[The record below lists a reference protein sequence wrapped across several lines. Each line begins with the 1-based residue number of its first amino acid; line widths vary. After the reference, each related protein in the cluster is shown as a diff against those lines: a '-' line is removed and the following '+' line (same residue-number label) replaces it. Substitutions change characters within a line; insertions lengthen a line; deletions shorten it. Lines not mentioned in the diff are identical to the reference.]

1 MTQINR
7 VAVPVT
13 LARKHWDTIISVIE
27 PDFQRRGKDWLPWG
41 EYIKQ
46 AIQANLPNEA
56 SSEELATVTLAEDN
70 WKTING
76 MLETNCCTRSH
87 EWGIWSD
94 SIVQN
99 IQAAIENAKAG
110 SLQEK
115 LPQETVNTAA
125 SQSVDEVKLT
135 PEPVT
140 NAEDEA
146 IRQAIADLQD
156 KDRREAATRT
166 LKKAGVQA
174 VEPLLAS
181 LKGGVKFE
189 TALAVREILSQVGS
203 PAVEALLAAFESTGS
218 IEVPRIAAEALGKI
232 GDARAVEPLIGQ
244 LLKAKGIPTLKPFIH
259 ERAQFAAR
267 ALGKI
272 GDERAIQPL
281 IQMLEDSNNHELIRG
296 SAIQALGE
304 LRAAEA
310 TDLLITIFNQGQP
323 NLARQAARA
332 LGQIGGGQVVQ
343 LFIYALKNT
352 NADIRANAASGL
364 KAAADPRAV
373 DPLINALGDPSW
385 LVRNEVIRS
394 LGALGDK
401 RAVEPIIALLDDPK
415 FDVKWS
421 AVMELGGFRDSRA
434 LPELI
439 LALRAPEMVI
449 RRSAAKSLGQI
460 GDRRAVDALIAALAS
475 PLEANLVNSSQEAAA
490 EALGLIGDAYA
501 IPPLTS
507 ALQHPNRRVQE
518 QAARAL
524 EKIGKP
530 VAISTLVQPQTG

>member
-27 PDFQRRGKDWLPWG
+27 PEFQRRGKDWLPWG
-41 EYIKQ
+41 GYMKQ
-46 AIQANLPNEA
+46 AIQAKSTKGA
-56 SSEELATVTLAEDN
+56 SPEDLATVTLAEDN

-76 MLETNCCTRSH
+76 MVEANCCTRSP
-87 EWGIWSD
+87 EWGIWAGT
-94 SIVQN
+94 ITRN
-99 IQAAIENAKAG
+99 IQAAIESAKAG
-110 SLQEK
+110 SQPAEP
-115 LPQETVNTAA
+115 PQETINARA
-125 SQSVDEVKLT
+125 SESLDMVK
-135 PEPVT
+135 PIIEPVT
-140 NAEDEA
+140 NPEDEM
-146 IRQAIADLQD
+146 IKQAIADLQD
-156 KDRREAATRT
+156 KDRREAATRK

-189 TALAVREILSQVGS
+189 TELAVREILGQVGS
-203 PAVEALLAAFESTGS
+203 PAVDALLAAFETAGS
-218 IEVPRIAAEALGKI
+218 IELPRIAAEALGKI

-244 LLKAKGIPTLKPFIH
+244 LLKANGLPTLQPFIH

-281 IQMLEDSNNHELIRG
+281 IQMLEDSRNHELIRG

-304 LRAAEA
+304 LKAVKA
-310 TDLLITIFNQGQP
+310 TDLLITIFNQGRP

-332 LGQIGGGQVVQ
+332 LGRIGGDQVVQ
-343 LFIYALKNT
+343 LFIYALKST

-364 KAAADPRAV
+364 KAAADLRAV
-373 DPLINALGDPSW
+373 EPLIIALKDPSW

-401 RAVEPIIALLDDPK
+401 RAVDPIIALLDDPK
-415 FDVKWS
+415 LDVKWS
-421 AVMELGGFRDSRA
+421 AVMELGGFKDNRA
-434 LPELI
+434 LPGLE
-439 LALRAPEMVI
+439 LALHAPEMVI

-460 GDRRAVDALIAALAS
+460 GDSRAVDALIAALTS
-475 PLEANLVNSSQEAAA
+475 PLEVNAMNSSQEAAA
-490 EALGLIGDAYA
+490 EALGSIGDASA
-501 IPPLTS
+501 IAPLTG
-507 ALQHPNRRVQE
+507 ALQHSNPRVKE
-518 QAARAL
+518 KAARAL
-524 EKIGKP
+524 EKIG
-530 VAISTLVQPQTG
+530 TLEALSAFVQA